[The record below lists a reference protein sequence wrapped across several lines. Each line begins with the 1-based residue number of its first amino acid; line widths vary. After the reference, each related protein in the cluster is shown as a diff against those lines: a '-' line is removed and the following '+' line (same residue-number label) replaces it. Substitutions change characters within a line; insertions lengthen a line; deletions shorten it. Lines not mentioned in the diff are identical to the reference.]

1 MRKILQKMKNR
12 IEINKIVRLYYIGF
26 AIFAFSRIWQ
36 YSYVFNMSNL
46 TKSILRLLSFVFLMP
61 KVLFQDYNKKTIE
74 TLILFFGVA
83 IVCIVLGGDKNLL
96 LIPMLLIGIKD
107 IDIRKI
113 LNILFATTLFC
124 LLIHCLVFMINY
136 IRSNQDFF
144 SVFHISSKLVKNKIM
159 FYDNNMWAMRF
170 TCCVMQYM
178 YLTNR
183 DINRYIKAF
192 ILFLLSVF
200 MMLISQSK
208 ASFIICILLILYMLF
223 ENSKLLINKTP
234 IIRNISIIFGFMT
247 SILLV
252 IIPIFPNRIFAIITK
267 YLTGRPTIYNN
278 AFNYMGVNLLP
289 KIDKFNNMSK
299 VFGSYTLPDNSYISV
314 FLKWGLLLS
323 LIMFI
328 LTFVF
333 INRTKNEP
341 IIDYFIAVIA
351 IWFIVEFISMEFVIY
366 FVPLVIFNKYFNN

>member
-1 MRKILQKMKNR
+1 
-12 IEINKIVRLYYIGF
+12 
-26 AIFAFSRIWQ
+26 
-36 YSYVFNMSNL
+36 
-46 TKSILRLLSFVFLMP
+46 
-61 KVLFQDYNKKTIE
+61 
-74 TLILFFGVA
+74 
-83 IVCIVLGGDKNLL
+83 
-96 LIPMLLIGIKD
+96 
-107 IDIRKI
+107 
-113 LNILFATTLFC
+113 
-124 LLIHCLVFMINY
+124 
-136 IRSNQDFF
+136 
-144 SVFHISSKLVKNKIM
+144 
-159 FYDNNMWAMRF
+159 
-170 TCCVMQYM
+170 
-178 YLTNR
+178 
-183 DINRYIKAF
+183 
-192 ILFLLSVF
+192 

-252 IIPIFPNRIFAIITK
+252 IIPIYPNRIFAIITK